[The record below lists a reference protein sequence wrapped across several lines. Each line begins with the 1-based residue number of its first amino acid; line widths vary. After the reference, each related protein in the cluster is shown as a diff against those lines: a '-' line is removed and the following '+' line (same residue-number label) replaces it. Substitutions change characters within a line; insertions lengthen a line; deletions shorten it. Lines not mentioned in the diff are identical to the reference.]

1 MALQSEY
8 TTFTRDTVGRWICN
22 TLDEARGSATDK
34 PFDVIVVGGGSF
46 GVAFAQHLFALDM
59 AAKRHRILILEA
71 GPFGLPEHVQNVAL
85 LGLNPPRTE
94 PDR

>member
-1 MALQSEY
+1 
-8 TTFTRDTVGRWICN
+8 
-22 TLDEARGSATDK
+22 
-34 PFDVIVVGGGSF
+34 
-46 GVAFAQHLFALDM
+46 M